1 MSCRSFQQGFRCGGR
16 SFSSC
21 SAVLPR
27 VVTHYAVSQGPCRTG
42 GSGSFRALGCLGSR
56 SLCNV
61 GLGRP
66 RVASRC
72 GLPGFGYRAGTTCG
86 SSACIAPV
94 TINESLLVPLE
105 LEVDPTV
112 QRVKRDEKE
121 QIKCLNNRFASF
133 INKVRFLEQKNKLLE
148 TKWNFMQQQRC
159 CSSNIEPLFEGYI
172 STLRRQLD
180 LLTGDRDQL
189 ESEFRCLQD
198 ALEGY
203 KKKYEEELSLRPSA
217 ENEFV
222 ALKKD
227 VDTAFL
233 INSDLEINVEALIH
247 ELDFLK
253 TLYTEE
259 TNLLQSQISETSVTV
274 KMDNSRELDTDG
286 IIAQIKAQY
295 DEIANRSKAEA
306 EAWYQSRYEE
316 LQLTAGNHC
325 DNLRDRKNEI
335 LEINKLIQ
343 RLQQDIENVKAQR
356 CKLEAAVTQAE
367 QQGEAALND
376 AKCKLAGLEE
386 ALQKAKQDMACL
398 LKEYQEVMNSKLGLD
413 IEIAT
418 YRRLLEGEEQ
428 RLCEGVG
435 PVNISVSSSKGAI
448 LYEPCVVSTPVYC
461 PGSTT
466 VLKSGG
472 GCGIGG
478 TGEIYIPCLLT
489 TWSPAYALEKAR
501 GAPYIMSVLTSRPG
515 LCLHSLDYVYHVYL
529 RSRTES
535 GLGLTGKLGSSLA
548 REGHPRGASPSPQPQ
563 DLELRLGGSK
573 STLRGALIRSML
585 LH

>member
-1 MSCRSFQQGFRCGGR
+1 MSCRSFQQGFRCGSRG
-16 SFSSC
+16 FSSC

-27 VVTHYAVSQGPCRTG
+27 VVTHYAVSKGPCQTG

-61 GLGRP
+61 GFGRP

-72 GLPGFGYRAGTTCG
+72 GLPGFGYRAGATCG

-148 TKWNFMQQQRC
+148 TKWKFMQQQRC
-159 CSSNIEPLFEGYI
+159 CSNNIEPLFEGYI

-180 LLTGDRDQL
+180 FLTGDRDRL
-189 ESEFRCLQD
+189 ASEFHCLQD
-198 ALEGY
+198 TLEGY

-233 INSDLEINVEALIH
+233 INSDLEINVETLIH
-247 ELDFLK
+247 EIDFLK

-274 KMDNSRELDTDG
+274 KMDNSRELDTDR

-325 DNLRDRKNEI
+325 DNLRNRKNEI

-461 PGSTT
+461 PGSTS
-466 VLKSGG
+466 VLKSSG
-472 GCGIGG
+472 GCGIVG
-478 TGEIYIPCLLT
+478 TGEIYIPCEPQGLLVCG
-489 TWSPAYALEKAR
+489 SR
-501 GAPYIMSVLTSRPG
+501 RSSSV
-515 LCLHSLDYVYHVYL
+515 
-529 RSRTES
+529 
-535 GLGLTGKLGSSLA
+535 KLGA
-548 REGHPRGASPSPQPQ
+548 
-563 DLELRLGGSK
+563 GGSSSCHK
-573 STLRGALIRSML
+573 C
-585 LH
+585 